1 MKYILAFVL
10 PIFIFT
16 TTTFSQKKLPA
27 KQCNVLAYYTGDSA
41 HIDSFNVSQL
51 THIIFSFAHLRDSS
65 LHIENARDSATITK
79 LVSLKNKYPDLKIII
94 SMGGWSACQ
103 YCSQTFN
110 TDAGRKQFAASSK
123 QILDYFNADGIDL
136 DWEYPAIEGFP
147 GHQFLPEDKQ
157 NFTALVA
164 EMRKQ
169 FGTRYEISFAAGGFT
184 SAILHSFEWSKV
196 MPIVNRVN
204 VMTYDLVSGYAKVS
218 GHHTPLYSTPQQVES
233 IDHAVHLMD
242 SLHVPRRKIVIGAA
256 FYARI
261 FQLEDTL
268 QNGLYQ
274 PCTFLRGVDYK
285 HFDSTILNDPNYVYH
300 WDATAHAPYY
310 FNAKEKLLVTFDDK
324 RSLADKTKYAIKKGL
339 DGIMFWEL
347 TNDVYNNG
355 LAASHRRCK
364 KGQNQT
370 LRLITCSN
378 N

>member
-1 MKYILAFVL
+1 MKYILTFVL
-10 PIFIFT
+10 PIFVF
-16 TTTFSQKKLPA
+16 TTTFSQKKPA
-27 KQCNVLAYYTGDSA
+27 LKQCNVIAYYTGDSA

-51 THIIFSFAHLRDSS
+51 THIIFSFAHLKDSS
-65 LHIENARDSATITK
+65 LFIQNARDSATITK
-79 LVSLKNKYPDLKIII
+79 LVSLKKKYPALKIII

-110 TDAGRKQFAASSK
+110 TDEGRKQFALSSK

-169 FGTRYEISFAAGGFT
+169 FGSRYEISFASGGFT
-184 SAILHSFEWSKV
+184 NAILHSFEWSKV
-196 MPIVNRVN
+196 MPLVNRVN
-204 VMTYDLVSGYAKVS
+204 MMTYDLVSGYAKES
-218 GHHTPLYSTPQQVES
+218 GHHTPLYSTPHQTES
-233 IDHAVHLMD
+233 IDHAVHLLD
-242 SLHVPRRKIVIGAA
+242 SLHVPRNKIVIGAA

-261 FQLEDTL
+261 FQLQDTL

-324 RSLADKTKYAIKKGL
+324 RSLADKTKYAMRKGL

-355 LAASHRRCK
+355 LLQAIDDAKRGK
-364 KGQNQT
+364 NKP
-370 LRLITCSN
+370 
-378 N
+378 